1 MKITIPDSF
10 IKREF
15 EIKELKAIERLNSL
29 EFYLEN
35 KEVFLDK
42 YTDLTENEKQLI
54 LKEKDF
60 LKQIIN
66 YFIDYNDID
75 KPKLFVKTINEFYD
89 SLNSFVG
96 IIIYELLSR
105 DYKLENLLNKTKKE
119 LFYLYLFEAKL
130 KKIEFSSKD
139 KFENFKSFLIE
150 NYNSEN
156 TEGFL
161 NLINPLVEG
170 KDWNFNEEEYFEKEI
185 ESLKNL

>member
-10 IKREF
+10 IEREF

-35 KEVFLDK
+35 KEIFLDK

-75 KPKLFVKTINEFYD
+75 KPKLFVRTINEYYD
-89 SLNSFVG
+89 SLNSFIG
-96 IIIYELLSR
+96 I
-105 DYKLENLLNKTKKE
+105 

-130 KKIEFSSKD
+130 KRIEFSTKE
-139 KFENFKSFLIE
+139 KFDNFKKFLIE
-150 NYNSEN
+150 NYNEEN